1 MAFFGKDRTLF
12 KVFGI
17 PVNVNLSWL
26 FLVALVMFTLA
37 EGWFPQHLEEPSV
50 GLRWLLGFVGTMGLF
65 ACLLIH
71 ELAHSLV
78 ARRTGMPVAGITLFI
93 FGGVSQLQD
102 EPPTA
107 PAEFFMAIVGP
118 ASSIFLGIGFLILW
132 FLGSAVGWDPAIVAL
147 AHYLWIINF
156 VLAAFNLMPA
166 FPLDGGRVVR
176 SVLWALTNNLRA
188 ATNVA
193 ANIGAFFGI
202 ALIVL
207 GVIMTLQV
215 DVLGGLWFIIIGFFL
230 RQAAMSSL
238 QMVVIRQQLQGE
250 TVRRFM
256 TTDVVVVPR
265 DLTVQDFVN
274 EFVFHHRFSYY
285 PVVDEE
291 GRLLGMVSSRAP
303 RELDRE
309 EWADKLVDELM
320 KGLDQ
325 CVTIHPDM
333 DAVDALSFLRQR
345 DENRAV
351 VVEHD
356 RAVGMLSLRD
366 LLRFLAI
373 KIDLEPRGSMN

>member
-1 MAFFGKDRTLF
+1 MAFFGQDRTLF

-17 PVNVNLSWL
+17 PVRANVSWL
-26 FLVALVMFTLA
+26 FLVGLVMFTLA
-37 EGWFPQHLEEPSV
+37 EGWFPQQLDEPSV
-50 GLRWLLGFVGTMGLF
+50 GLRWGLAFAGTMGLF
-65 ACLLIH
+65 VCLLVH

-78 ARRTGMPVAGITLFI
+78 ARRTGMPVGGITLFI

-118 ASSIFLGIGFLILW
+118 ASSVFLGVGFLILW
-132 FLGSAVGWDPAIVAL
+132 VLGSAAGWSPALLAL
-147 AHYLWIINF
+147 AQYLWIINF

-176 SVLWALTNNLRA
+176 SILWAVTDDLRA

-202 ALIVL
+202 GLIVL

-238 QMVVIRQQLQGE
+238 QMVLIRQQLEGE

-256 TTDVVVVPR
+256 TTDVVTVPR
-265 DLTVQDFVN
+265 EVSVEEFVN
-274 EFVFHHRFSYY
+274 DYVFHHRFSYY
-285 PVVDEE
+285 PVVDEDA
-291 GRLLGMVSSRAP
+291 RLLGMISARAP
-303 RELDRE
+303 REIGNDQWPHRSVE
-309 EWADKLVDELM
+309 ELM
-320 KGLDQ
+320 RSVRE
-325 CVTIHPDM
+325 CMAIHPDT
-333 DAVDALSFLRQR
+333 DAVEALSLLRQR

-351 VVEHD
+351 VVENE
-356 RAVGMLSLRD
+356 RPVGMLSLRD
-366 LLRFLAI
+366 LLQFLAI